1 MSFEEIKNKLEK
13 EREEL
18 KLMLKSYE
26 EEAKEFLKEPVF
38 ASDEMADRY
47 EYKEEIHLK
56 KEVLA
61 ERLRKVEK
69 ALKKIE
75 KGNYGFCEKC
85 GQKIEEMRLKI
96 DPATELCRS
105 CALK

>member
-1 MSFEEIKNKLEK
+1 MNLEEIKNKLEK

-26 EEAKEFLKEPVF
+26 EEAKEFLKETVS

-56 KEVLA
+56 KEVL
-61 ERLRKVEK
+61 EGRLKKVEK

-75 KGNYGFCEKC
+75 EGDYGFCEKC
-85 GQKIEEMRLKI
+85 GQKIEETRLKI
-96 DPATELCRS
+96 DPAAELCRS

>member
-26 EEAKEFLKEPVF
+26 EEAKEFLKETVS

-56 KEVLA
+56 KEVLE
-61 ERLRKVEK
+61 ERLKKVEK

-75 KGNYGFCEKC
+75 EGNYGFCGKC
-85 GQKIEEMRLKI
+85 GQKIEETRLKI
-96 DPATELCRS
+96 DPAAGLCRS

>member
-1 MSFEEIKNKLEK
+1 MNLEEIKIKLEK
-13 EREEL
+13 EKDEL

-26 EEAKEFLKEPVF
+26 EEAKEVLKEVVS

-56 KEVLA
+56 KEILE
-61 ERLRKVEK
+61 ERLRKIEK

-75 KGNYGFCEKC
+75 KGNYGLCEEC
-85 GQKIEEMRLKI
+85 GQKIEDTRLKI
-96 DPATELCRS
+96 DPAAELCRS
-105 CALK
+105 CAVK